1 MTRQELFEL
10 MDKFESSNIW
20 ELRYETEDEQIML
33 CKQPPAPV
41 ASAPMMSAPVAA
53 APVAAP
59 AQPAAQ
65 AQAAPAAVE
74 QEGELVTAPL
84 VGTFYAAPSP
94 DAEPFVSVGKKI
106 KKGDAMCILEAMK
119 MLNEVPA
126 PCDCEILEVLAKN
139 DTLMSFGQPLF
150 RIREI

>member
-10 MDKFESSNIW
+10 MDKFQASNIW
-20 ELRYETEDEQIML
+20 ELRYKTDDEQIVL
-33 CKQPPAPV
+33 CKQPPAPI
-41 ASAPMMSAPVAA
+41 APATVVSGVS
-53 APVAAP
+53 AAP
-59 AQPAAQ
+59 APQSAPAPVSEQPAT
-65 AQAAPAAVE
+65 AAP

-94 DAEPFVSVGKKI
+94 DAPPFVSVGKKL

-126 PCDCEILEVLAKN
+126 PCDCEVLEVLAEN
-139 DTLMSFGQPLF
+139 DTLMSFGQSLF
-150 RIREI
+150 RIRAI